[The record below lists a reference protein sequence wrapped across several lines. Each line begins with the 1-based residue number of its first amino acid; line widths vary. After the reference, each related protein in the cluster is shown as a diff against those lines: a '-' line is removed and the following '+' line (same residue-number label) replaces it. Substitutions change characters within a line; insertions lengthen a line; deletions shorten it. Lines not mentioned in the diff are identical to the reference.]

1 MKNNIP
7 TMPTSSYKLLNIQI
21 NLIHLISYLVIF
33 AFGLTI
39 GSTFFSHDTSSSYT
53 IPLNNLELLN
63 FTATVSDNDFDVP
76 VSGSNATT
84 INDTVMHDMEDD
96 ELLWRAS
103 MVPKLGG
110 GVYPS
115 NFVKKKIAFMFL
127 VRGPLPL
134 APLWELFFKGHEDL
148 YNIYIHSHL
157 SYNESLPTNSVFHG
171 RRIPSKDV
179 EWGQFN
185 MVEAE
190 RRLLANALLD
200 VSNQRFILLS
210 ESCIPLFNFSTVY
223 SYLVNSNKSYIEA
236 YDLPGPVGRGRYSH
250 YMMPQVTLSQW
261 RKGSQWFE
269 MDRTLAIE
277 VVSDQEY
284 FPLFQKFCTRAC
296 YGDEHYLP
304 TFISIKF
311 PWMNSNRS
319 ITWVDWSK
327 TGPHPGVFQR
337 LHVTPE
343 LLNTMRSNGTCEYN
357 GEKTDVCFLFARKF
371 MPGTLTRLLRFAPQI
386 MKFN

>member
-1 MKNNIP
+1 
-7 TMPTSSYKLLNIQI
+7 
-21 NLIHLISYLVIF
+21 IF

-103 MVPKLGG
+103 M
-110 GVYPS
+110 
-115 NFVKKKIAFMFL
+115 
-127 VRGPLPL
+127 
-134 APLWELFFKGHEDL
+134 
-148 YNIYIHSHL
+148 
-157 SYNESLPTNSVFHG
+157 
-171 RRIPSKDV
+171 DV